1 MNMKKILLC
10 LISFIAALS
19 LSFTPAFAET
29 YTYDLKTYEI
39 QDGNSTVLYTIEY
52 APQLNTNAYIVKNP
66 EDAFI
71 IDFINTNV
79 VDIKTVTIETQQSMN
94 IEQPHAFPNVRKY
107 TYTKDAD
114 IAREKGY
121 IYYPNYFCGTYID
134 IPYGTTNGFE
144 LGQTLKS
151 LGFDSVYDYG
161 FSYIKISLVC
171 DINKKYADE
180 QAYGTIGTVNFID
193 ENGNDR
199 EPNFSNF
206 SYSVDIIN
214 KYKIYPF
221 KTSLYSYSYKT
232 DDGNVLYTNNIVSA
246 LNSPKMDKP
255 LSTLYNPVAEINDI
269 IAKSDDI
276 AFTFVSYNNPETS
289 NAAAYSAVNY
299 LNMDLFT
306 GSLIVN
312 GNYTLSLHDTDA
324 FSWKENKLTFY
335 WSEITNNSTSPFKN
349 YFTSMTLYTTV
360 DWYWDSLI
368 IETIELNEDVSAGC
382 GCAEGGLLIS

>member
-79 VDIKTVTIETQQSMN
+79 VDIKTVTIETQQLMN

-121 IYYPNYFCGTYID
+121 IYYPNYFCGTYIN
-134 IPYGTTNGFE
+134 IPYDTTNGFE

-151 LGFDSVYDYG
+151 LGFDSIYSYG
-161 FSYIKISLVC
+161 FSYVKISLVC

-180 QAYGTIGTVNFID
+180 QAYGTIGTINFID

-214 KYKIYPF
+214 KYKVYPF

-232 DDGNVLYTNNIVSA
+232 DGGNVLYTNNIVSA

-269 IAKSDDI
+269 IAKSDDV

-289 NAAAYSAVNY
+289 NAATYSAVNY

-335 WSEITNNSTSPFKN
+335 WSEITNNSMSPFKN

-382 GCAEGGLLIS
+382 GCTEGGLLIS